1 MRGVGKG
8 GLANTRMSRS
18 SPQRAIH
25 RARDILFR
33 EGMSPREWA
42 GTAGGLT
49 WIVPLLWLGVLFVLP
64 LGITVVYAFAHA
76 GFGTE
81 TIGFTLANFRTAL
94 SGFSLHVFV
103 RTLEFAVAGTALC
116 VLVAT
121 PLAYTLARKAG
132 RFGPVLLI
140 VVLIP
145 FFTSFLVRT
154 LSWRTLLEPN
164 GSVARLLNFLHLHN
178 GSLNWLDAPP
188 AVFIGIVYAYLPL
201 MALPLYVAF
210 SRIPSQVL
218 ESADD
223 LGAGSL
229 RRFVTV
235 TLPLARPGI
244 TAGLILTAVPMTGE
258 FVIPALLGG
267 NKGVLM
273 GGLIS
278 SQYLQAQDIPLGS
291 AMATLVL
298 LVLGVMVVAF
308 TRLTRGF
315 DEVPQ

>member
-1 MRGVGKG
+1 
-8 GLANTRMSRS
+8 
-18 SPQRAIH
+18 
-25 RARDILFR
+25 
-33 EGMSPREWA
+33 
-42 GTAGGLT
+42 
-49 WIVPLLWLGVLFVLP
+49 VLFLAP

-81 TIGFTLANFRTAL
+81 TVGFTLANFRSSL
-94 SGFSLHVFV
+94 SGFSLHIFT
-103 RTLEFAVAGTALC
+103 RTIEFALAGTALC
-116 VLVAT
+116 VVVAT
-121 PLAYTLARKAG
+121 PLSYFIARKAG
-132 RFGPVLLI
+132 RWGPVLLI

-154 LSWRTLLEPN
+154 LAWRTLLEPH
-164 GSVARLLNFLHLHN
+164 GSVARALNFLHVHH
-178 GSLNWLDAPP
+178 GPLNWLDAPP

-210 SRIPSQVL
+210 SRIPDHVL

-229 RRFVTV
+229 RRFFTV

-244 TAGLILTAVPMTGE
+244 AAGLILTAVPMTGE

-267 NKGVLM
+267 DKGVLM

-278 SQYLQAQDIPLGS
+278 SEYLDAQDIPLGS

-298 LVLGVMVVAF
+298 AVLAVMVVLF